1 MEIKNNTVHNVVLSE
16 DVIAQMVSTAACEI
30 EGVCSL
36 VPNPNIK
43 KIFSSKTT
51 QSVNVKYSQD
61 SMVIELFVKLKTGVN
76 ITSVCEAIQDNVKK
90 TIQNMTNTPVSKV
103 NIVVADID
111 IPTED

>member
-1 MEIKNNTVHNVVLSE
+1 MDIKNNTVHNVVLSE

-30 EGVCSL
+30 EGVCEL
-36 VPNPNIK
+36 VPNPNFK

-61 SMVIELFVKLKTGVN
+61 SMIIELFVKLNVGVN
-76 ITSVCEAIQDNVKK
+76 IASVCESIQENVKK

-103 NIVVADID
+103 NVVVADVD
-111 IPTED
+111 IPTEE